1 MSEPVEGVPP
11 EPWRR
16 APCSSARAH
25 NWPIAAVI
33 PIIIALNYIPF
44 VVWNLQ
50 RGCLLGLNIVL
61 IVVWHFLL
69 GMLVSAWV
77 NTCITDP
84 GVPPERWQ
92 RQMVQEQVRSP
103 HSTPPP
109 PLPPPPP
116 KPHRRF
122 ARAPR
127 SRPMCGSAV
136 SPAFTSRHALTS
148 AR

>member
-1 MSEPVEGVPP
+1 MHRRGVGFARQLARHAGRRAGAVRAARGGAPGGVRAMSEPLGVPP

-103 HSTPPP
+103 HSTPTPN
-109 PLPPPPP
+109 
-116 KPHRRF
+116 
-122 ARAPR
+122 AP
-127 SRPMCGSAV
+127 
-136 SPAFTSRHALTS
+136 
-148 AR
+148 

>member
-16 APCSSARAH
+16 APCSSARAQ
-25 NWPIAAVI
+25 NWPIAVVI
-33 PIIIALNYIPF
+33 PVIIALNYIPF

-69 GMLVSAWV
+69 GMLVCAWV

-84 GVPPERWQ
+84 GVPPEWWQ
-92 RQMVQEQVRSP
+92 RQMVREQARFP
-103 HSTPPP
+103 HPTPPHP
-109 PLPPPPP
+109 STHTHTHTHNRTDAWRARLAVARCADLP
-116 KPHRRF
+116 
-122 ARAPR
+122 
-127 SRPMCGSAV
+127 
-136 SPAFTSRHALTS
+136 
-148 AR
+148 